1 MSLVNNLTEL
11 LTPAVTQAGFVLEE
25 VTVTPVGKRRLVAVV
40 VDCEDRN
47 PSLDEVT
54 VVSKEVSAILDNY
67 TQMGEMPFTLEV
79 TTPGIDRP
87 LTLGRHWKKNIGRL
101 VKITPKTGEKYIG
114 RIASVNDNAVTIE
127 IKGKESEISFAEISR
142 AQIEVELNGE
152 IQTSPNLCALIPAG
166 LLTTS
171 SALVDCRGVGLQLE
185 MTTRYKLLFKEA
197 KALLME

>member
-11 LTPAVTQAGFVLEE
+11 LTPAVTRAGFVLEE

-101 VKITPKTGEKYIG
+101 VKITPETGEKYIG
-114 RIASVNDNAVTIE
+114 RIASVKDNAVTIE

-142 AQIEVELNGE
+142 AQIEVEFN
-152 IQTSPNLCALIPAG
+152 
-166 LLTTS
+166 
-171 SALVDCRGVGLQLE
+171 R
-185 MTTRYKLLFKEA
+185 KEV
-197 KALLME
+197 K

>member
-1 MSLVNNLTEL
+1 MSLVNTLTEL

-87 LTLGRHWKKNIGRL
+87 LTQGRHWKKNVGRL

-142 AQIEVELNGE
+142 AQIEVEFN
-152 IQTSPNLCALIPAG
+152 
-166 LLTTS
+166 
-171 SALVDCRGVGLQLE
+171 R
-185 MTTRYKLLFKEA
+185 KEV
-197 KALLME
+197 K

>member
-11 LTPAVTQAGFVLEE
+11 LTPAVTRAGFVLEE

-114 RIASVNDNAVTIE
+114 RIASVKDNAVTIE

-142 AQIEVELNGE
+142 AQIEV
-152 IQTSPNLCALIPAG
+152 IQS
-166 LLTTS
+166 
-171 SALVDCRGVGLQLE
+171 
-185 MTTRYKLLFKEA
+185 
-197 KALLME
+197 

>member
-11 LTPAVTQAGFVLEE
+11 LTPAVTRAGFVLEE

-54 VVSKEVSAILDNY
+54 VVSKEVSSILDNY

-87 LTLGRHWKKNIGRL
+87 LTLVRHWKKNRGRL

-114 RIASVNDNAVTIE
+114 RIASVKENSVVIE
-127 IKGKESEISFAEISR
+127 IKGKESEVSFEEISR
-142 AQIEVELNGE
+142 AQIEVEFN
-152 IQTSPNLCALIPAG
+152 
-166 LLTTS
+166 
-171 SALVDCRGVGLQLE
+171 R
-185 MTTRYKLLFKEA
+185 KEV
-197 KALLME
+197 K

>member
-1 MSLVNNLTEL
+1 MSLVSNLTEL
-11 LTPAVTQAGFVLEE
+11 LTPAVTRAGFVLEE

-114 RIASVNDNAVTIE
+114 RIASVKDNAVTIE

-142 AQIEVELNGE
+142 AQIEVEFN
-152 IQTSPNLCALIPAG
+152 
-166 LLTTS
+166 
-171 SALVDCRGVGLQLE
+171 R
-185 MTTRYKLLFKEA
+185 KEV
-197 KALLME
+197 K

>member
-11 LTPAVTQAGFVLEE
+11 LTPAVTRAGFVLEE

-40 VDCEDRN
+40 VDCDDRN

-87 LTLGRHWKKNIGRL
+87 LTQGRHWKKNVGRL

-114 RIASVNDNAVTIE
+114 RIASVKDNAVTIE

-142 AQIEVELNGE
+142 AQIEVEFN
-152 IQTSPNLCALIPAG
+152 
-166 LLTTS
+166 
-171 SALVDCRGVGLQLE
+171 R
-185 MTTRYKLLFKEA
+185 KEV
-197 KALLME
+197 K

>member
-114 RIASVNDNAVTIE
+114 RIASVKDNAVTIE
-127 IKGKESEISFAEISR
+127 MKGKESEISFAEISR
-142 AQIEVELNGE
+142 AQIEVEFN
-152 IQTSPNLCALIPAG
+152 
-166 LLTTS
+166 
-171 SALVDCRGVGLQLE
+171 R
-185 MTTRYKLLFKEA
+185 KEV
-197 KALLME
+197 K

>member
-1 MSLVNNLTEL
+1 
-11 LTPAVTQAGFVLEE
+11 
-25 VTVTPVGKRRLVAVV
+25 VAVV

-114 RIASVNDNAVTIE
+114 RIASVKDNAVTIE

-142 AQIEVELNGE
+142 AQIEVEFN
-152 IQTSPNLCALIPAG
+152 
-166 LLTTS
+166 
-171 SALVDCRGVGLQLE
+171 R
-185 MTTRYKLLFKEA
+185 KEV
-197 KALLME
+197 K

>member
-1 MSLVNNLTEL
+1 MMSLVNNLTEL
-11 LTPAVTQAGFVLEE
+11 LTPAVTRAGFVLEE

-54 VVSKEVSAILDNY
+54 VVSKEVSSILDNY

-87 LTLGRHWKKNIGRL
+87 LTLVRHWKKNRGRL

-114 RIASVNDNAVTIE
+114 RIASVKENSVVIE
-127 IKGKESEISFAEISR
+127 IKGKESEVSFEEISR
-142 AQIEVELNGE
+142 AQIEVEFN
-152 IQTSPNLCALIPAG
+152 
-166 LLTTS
+166 
-171 SALVDCRGVGLQLE
+171 R
-185 MTTRYKLLFKEA
+185 KEV
-197 KALLME
+197 K